1 MADKINDSRTIGQ
14 VQPASRTRDTG
25 RRKKAPRQLPK
36 SPSESPKPSADDGT
50 PNRVDEYA

>member
-1 MADKINDSRTIGQ
+1 MADKITDSRTIGQ

-25 RRKKAPRQLPK
+25 RRKKAPRQLPQ
-36 SPSESPKPSADDGT
+36 SPSESRKPSSDDGT

>member
-1 MADKINDSRTIGQ
+1 MADKISDSRTIGQ

-25 RRKKAPRQLPK
+25 RRKKAPRQLPQ
-36 SPSESPKPSADDGT
+36 SPSESRKPSSDDGT